1 MSKELANTKGTELA
15 QPSMADWG
23 LPQVS
28 SKDIII
34 PKILCMQGLSELVVD
49 EKAKMGDFVDSM
61 TSEILGNYA
70 KKPVAFIPFHLEK
83 IWIIS
88 KKTQGSGDFDFDSIV
103 PVTSE
108 NEGLRYNEVVDGVEY
123 KREYTMNFYVLRPDD
138 MSLPYIISFK
148 GMSSKSGRILATQMY
163 VRNAAAGLVPPAMI
177 MELSGTKDKND
188 KGTFITLNTKP
199 VGESNP
205 EQIAKAFEWYKTV
218 SSGGTKAHAEEPKQ
232 ATEQKF

>member
-1 MSKELANTKGTELA
+1 MSTEVVETKGKELATA
-15 QPSMADWG
+15 SMADWG
-23 LPQVS
+23 MPQVS

-61 TSEILGNYA
+61 TSDILGNYT
-70 KKPVAFIPFHLEK
+70 KKPIQFIPFHLEK

-88 KKTQGSGDFDFDSIV
+88 KKTAGSGDYSFDSVV
-103 PVTSE
+103 PVTAE
-108 NEGLRYNEVVDGVEY
+108 NEGLRYNEVLNGVEY
-123 KREYTMNFYVLRPDD
+123 KREYTMNFYVLRPEDT
-138 MSLPYIISFK
+138 SLPYIISFK

-188 KGTFITLNTKP
+188 KGTFIVLNTKP
-199 VGESNP
+199 VGESSP

-218 SSGGTKAHAEEPKQ
+218 SSGGAKAHQETSSTP
-232 ATEQKF
+232 TQKF